1 MRAIEMGG
9 AEFLHPMRLIFVCAV
24 TIALIVVT
32 SAGLIVY
39 NLRTRVVTEN
49 AQALSNSAL
58 IVAKQIEQAFTA
70 VQAVER
76 RFHDDLSGLP

>member
-1 MRAIEMGG
+1 VRWLSELASAQNARDRNG
-9 AEFLHPMRLIFVCAV
+9 AALSFFSPMRLIFVCAV

-39 NLRTRVVTEN
+39 NLRTRAVTEN

-58 IVAKQIEQAFTA
+58 IVAK
-70 VQAVER
+70 
-76 RFHDDLSGLP
+76 